1 MTACK
6 IKKKLL
12 QTDQIIR
19 KKKQKNCTFAFSLK
33 KEL

>member
-12 QTDQIIR
+12 QIDYNNE
-19 KKKQKNCTFAFSLK
+19 KKTQKNCTFAYSYK
-33 KEL
+33 KGL